1 MNEIRVPAKV
11 VKYWTEVAP
20 EAFVPD
26 ALFCGL
32 DDGRVYVSVK
42 VRDGAGPDDYVRQWV
57 LHTPAMADR

>member
-11 VKYWTEVAP
+11 VRYWSEGGASFDDP
-20 EAFVPD
+20 ML
-26 ALFCGL
+26 LFCGL

-57 LHTPAMADR
+57 LYTPAMADR

>member
-42 VRDGAGPDDYVRQWV
+42 VDIAPPGQPPRQWA
-57 LHTPAMADR
+57 LHTPAMTDR

>member
-42 VRDGAGPDDYVRQWV
+42 VDIAPPDQPPRKWV
-57 LHTPAMADR
+57 LHTPAVPDR

>member
-42 VRDGAGPDDYVRQWV
+42 VDIAPPDQPPRRWV
-57 LHTPAMADR
+57 LHTPAMTDR

>member
-42 VRDGAGPDDYVRQWV
+42 VDIAPPDQPPRKWA
-57 LHTPAMADR
+57 LHTPAITDR

>member
-42 VRDGAGPDDYVRQWV
+42 VDIAPPDQPPRQWV

>member
-1 MNEIRVPAKV
+1 
-11 VKYWTEVAP
+11 VAP

-42 VRDGAGPDDYVRQWV
+42 VPDDTTAGHTRQWA
-57 LHTPAMADR
+57 LHTPAMTDR

>member
-42 VRDGAGPDDYVRQWV
+42 VPDDTTAGHTRQWV